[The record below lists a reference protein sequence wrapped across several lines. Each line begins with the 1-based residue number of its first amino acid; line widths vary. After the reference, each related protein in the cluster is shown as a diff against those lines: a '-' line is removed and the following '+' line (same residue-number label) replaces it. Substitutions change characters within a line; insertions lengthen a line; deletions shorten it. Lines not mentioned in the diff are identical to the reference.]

1 MSTYEFQKAL
11 IQLSKN
17 SVLVNS
23 QDKKEFLKQY
33 DLNQKEYLQL
43 DKLISSKYVNNFSD
57 RGLQK
62 RFAKNVKFV
71 FKTILSILGEDFI
84 YHIYKDDFEPSCL
97 YNNNNFTPKHFKE
110 FLEQHSKVKSLNIDL
125 NVLSQLMDYEWN
137 LHFVFNGFIDDSWNP
152 KHNSVLIKNS
162 PIELCSFSFSVPEL
176 IENIENTNW
185 EQAYTEIEYRDCHYL
200 ITRYINDGE
209 EELGEFEI
217 DHETFVFLKDQK
229 TNPEVIT
236 ELPASYNDLVDLGIC
251 KKPTH

>member
-11 IQLSKN
+11 IQISKN

-84 YHIYKDDFEPSCL
+84 YHIYKDDFEPSYL
-97 YNNNNFTPKHFKE
+97 YNNNNFTPKYFKE

-125 NVLSQLMDYEWN
+125 
-137 LHFVFNGFIDDSWNP
+137 GFIDDSWNP

-176 IENIENTNW
+176 IGNIENTNW